1 MGTGGGGLMARIEL
15 ERATVISGRTRR
27 LDDVSLAVAQG
38 DFVGIVGPSGSGKST
53 LLRTVA
59 GLERLASGAIRF
71 DGLDVTAAS
80 PGERD
85 VGLVFQEPALLG
97 HLSVRRNVSF
107 PLDVRR
113 RDPEEIRKRVDAEVR
128 ALRIE
133 ELMRRRPAHLSHGEQ
148 QMVQIGRAL
157 VRTCR
162 VLLLDE
168 PFAALDEPLRY
179 RMRAE
184 IGMLQEGYGVTT
196 LMSTNDPVDVAT
208 LARSVVVLHDGR
220 VIQAGPTTVVRRS
233 PASLG
238 AAAATGSLSMIEM
251 AVVADREGFWLMRED
266 PRGGE
271 LVRIRVWTPGL
282 AAHVGSTVVVG
293 VRPEHLVVAATGSVP
308 ATIERR
314 VPVPTDSV
322 QCSVAGRLVTAMVEP
337 GVAVSRG
344 DQIRLRLDHLTVFD
358 PATDLAIT

>member
-1 MGTGGGGLMARIEL
+1 MARIEL
-15 ERATVISGRTRR
+15 ERATVISGGTLR
-27 LDDVSLAVAQG
+27 LDDASLAVAEG
-38 DFVGIVGPSGSGKST
+38 DFVGVVGASGSGKST
-53 LLRTVA
+53 LLRAVA

-71 DGLDVTAAS
+71 DGLDVTNSS

-107 PLDVRR
+107 PLEVRH

-133 ELMRRRPAHLSHGEQ
+133 ELMHRNPAELSHGEQ

-157 VRTCR
+157 VRTPR

-168 PFAALDEPLRY
+168 PFAALDEPLRR

-196 LMSTNDPVDVAT
+196 LMSTNDPLDVAT
-208 LARSVVVLHDGR
+208 LAKSVVVVHDGR
-220 VIQAGPTTVVRRS
+220 VVQAEPTAVVRRS
-233 PASLG
+233 PASLV
-238 AAAATGSLSMIEM
+238 AAAATGHLSVVEM
-251 AVVADREGFWLMRED
+251 TVVADREGFWLMRED

-271 LVRIRVWTPGL
+271 LVRIRAWTPGL
-282 AAHVGSTVVVG
+282 AGYVGSTVAVG
-293 VRPEHLVVAATGSVP
+293 VRPEHLVVNATGAIPATVQRRIPVPTGSVQCLV
-308 ATIERR
+308 AGAMVTGTIE
-314 VPVPTDSV
+314 PGST
-322 QCSVAGRLVTAMVEP
+322 VA
-337 GVAVSRG
+337 SG
-344 DQIRLRLDHLTVFD
+344 DEVRLRLDHLMMFD
-358 PATDLAIT
+358 RATDLAIVS

>member
-1 MGTGGGGLMARIEL
+1 MARIEL
-15 ERATVISGRTRR
+15 ERATVVSGRTRR
-27 LDDVSLAVAQG
+27 LDDVSLAVAEG
-38 DFVGIVGPSGSGKST
+38 DFVGVVGASGSGKST
-53 LLRTVA
+53 LLRTIA
-59 GLERLASGAIRF
+59 GLERLASGSIRF
-71 DGLDVTAAS
+71 DGVDVTNTS

-107 PLDVRR
+107 PLDVRH
-113 RDPEEIRKRVDAEVR
+113 RDPEEIRNRVDAEVR

-133 ELMRRRPAHLSHGEQ
+133 ELMHRNPAHLSHGEQ

-157 VRTCR
+157 VRTPR

-196 LMSTNDPVDVAT
+196 LMSTNDPLDVAT
-208 LARSVVVLHDGR
+208 LARSVVVVHDGR
-220 VIQAGPTTVVRRS
+220 VIQAGPTAMVQRS

-238 AAAATGSLSMIEM
+238 AAAATGRLSVIEM
-251 AVVADREGFWLMRED
+251 TVVRDREGFWLMRED

-271 LVRIRVWTPGL
+271 LVRIRAWTPSL
-282 AAHVGSTVVVG
+282 AGFAGSSVVVG
-293 VRPEHLVVAATGSVP
+293 VRPEHLMVHSTGTIP
-308 ATIERR
+308 ATVERR
-314 VPVPTDSV
+314 LPVPTGSV
-322 QCSVAGRLVTAMVEP
+322 QCSVAGALLTATLDP
-337 GVAVSRG
+337 SATVASG
-344 DQIRLRLDHLTVFD
+344 DAVRLRIDHLVAFD
-358 PATDLAIT
+358 RTTDLAIT

>member
-1 MGTGGGGLMARIEL
+1 MARVEL

-38 DFVGIVGPSGSGKST
+38 DFVGVVGPSGSGKST

-71 DGLDVTAAS
+71 DGLDVTTSS

-85 VGLVFQEPALLG
+85 VSLVFQEPALLG

-113 RDPEEIRKRVDAEVR
+113 RDPEEIRNRVDAEVR
-128 ALRIE
+128 ALRIG
-133 ELMRRRPAHLSHGEQ
+133 ELMHRNPAHLSHGEQ

-157 VRTCR
+157 VRTSR

-168 PFAALDEPLRY
+168 PFASLDEPLRY

-196 LMSTNDPVDVAT
+196 LMSTNDPLDVAT
-208 LARSVVVLHDGR
+208 LAKSVVVLHDGR
-220 VIQAGPTTVVRRS
+220 IVQAGPAAVVRRS

-238 AAAATGSLSMIEM
+238 AAAATGSLTVIEM
-251 AVVADREGFWLMRED
+251 TVVADREGFWLMRED

-271 LVRIRVWTPGL
+271 LVRIRAWTPSL
-282 AAHVGSTVVVG
+282 AGYVGSNVVVG
-293 VRPEHLVVAATGSVP
+293 VRPHDLLVNETGAIP
-308 ATIERR
+308 ATVERR
-314 VPVPTDSV
+314 IPVPTGSV
-322 QCSVAGRLVTAMVEP
+322 QCSVAGTLVTGTIEP
-337 GVAVSRG
+337 GSAVASG
-344 DQIRLRLDHLTVFD
+344 DQVRLRLDHLTVFD
-358 PATDLAIT
+358 PETDLAIV